1 VKVEFYRHNI
11 EESDIE
17 KAVKVL
23 RSIFLTTGPVT
34 AEFEKKFSQYVG
46 LKKTVGVNSCTA
58 ALHLSLLALGIG
70 PGDEVITTPMTFI
83 ATATAIMHTGAIPV
97 FVDVEENTGL
107 MDPSKIEEAITP
119 RTKAILPV
127 HLYGSIVDMKTI
139 RDIANRHNLKVV
151 EDCAHCIEGERD
163 SIRPGQLADAAC
175 YSFYATKN
183 LTSGEGGAIA
193 TNDAELAERLR
204 VLRLHGMSKDA
215 ANRYHEYYQHWD
227 MISLGWKYNMDD
239 IHASLLLDQIESLDM
254 CWQRRKEIWEL
265 YDAAFV
271 DVSGIRIPETRG
283 KSARHL
289 YTIWVDQERRDEFL
303 HTIQQREIGVAVN
316 YRSIH
321 TLTYFQD
328 TFGFKPEDF
337 PVSNRIG
344 ESTISLPL
352 YPKLQDIQVKYVI
365 DSVKEIIS

>member
-1 VKVEFYRHNI
+1 
-11 EESDIE
+11 
-17 KAVKVL
+17 
-23 RSIFLTTGPVT
+23 
-34 AEFEKKFSQYVG
+34 
-46 LKKTVGVNSCTA
+46 
-58 ALHLSLLALGIG
+58 
-70 PGDEVITTPMTFI
+70 
-83 ATATAIMHTGAIPV
+83 
-97 FVDVEENTGL
+97 
-107 MDPSKIEEAITP
+107 
-119 RTKAILPV
+119 
-127 HLYGSIVDMKTI
+127 
-139 RDIANRHNLKVV
+139 
-151 EDCAHCIEGERD
+151 
-163 SIRPGQLADAAC
+163 
-175 YSFYATKN
+175 
-183 LTSGEGGAIA
+183 
-193 TNDAELAERLR
+193 
-204 VLRLHGMSKDA
+204 
-215 ANRYHEYYQHWD
+215 
-227 MISLGWKYNMDD
+227 MDD

-352 YPKLQDIQVKYVI
+352 YPKLQDIQVEYVI